1 MKGESIS
8 AMADLCLSGA
18 YIVTEFQN
26 VLSIAVQRTTP
37 NEQERPNM
45 EEVLQKLEETH
56 ILSLNFKSN
65 CKNFWKKKNVW
76 KLEPAIL
83 QNMFYGFVLYISHY
97 KIKCQQW
104 SVLHT

>member
-1 MKGESIS
+1 MKGGSIS
-8 AMADLCLSGA
+8 AMADPCLSGA

-26 VLSIAVQRTTP
+26 VFSIAVQCTTP

-104 SVLHT
+104 SILHT

>member
-1 MKGESIS
+1 MKGGSIS
-8 AMADLCLSGA
+8 AMADPCLSGA

-37 NEQERPNM
+37 NEQERPNI

-65 CKNFWKKKNVW
+65 CKNF
-76 KLEPAIL
+76 LFFI
-83 QNMFYGFVLYISHY
+83 FYFFGSWNQQCY
-97 KIKCQQW
+97 KICFMD
-104 SVLHT
+104 L

>member
-1 MKGESIS
+1 MKGGSIS
-8 AMADLCLSGA
+8 AMADPCLSGA

-65 CKNFWKKKNVW
+65 CKNFWKKK
-76 KLEPAIL
+76 KCLEVGTS
-83 QNMFYGFVLYISHY
+83 NTTKHVLWICIIYFS
-97 KIKCQQW
+97 
-104 SVLHT
+104 L

>member
-1 MKGESIS
+1 MKGGSIS
-8 AMADLCLSGA
+8 AMADPCLSGA

-26 VLSIAVQRTTP
+26 VLSISVQHTTP

-65 CKNFWKKKNVW
+65 CKNF
-76 KLEPAIL
+76 
-83 QNMFYGFVLYISHY
+83 
-97 KIKCQQW
+97 
-104 SVLHT
+104 